1 MNYDVHSGDIL
12 AKAGYQYMQNNEF
25 EQAEKFFRL
34 ALSAGCSN
42 NVELYGFLS
51 FFAEQKLDYVGS
63 WEYIDKSYKILL
75 QEENKGDILFQ
86 CTLLIN
92 RADKA
97 KRLGKFQEAIE
108 SYNKILEIS
117 PHLYDWQSALDG
129 KLYSLICSCQ
139 DNKQVIM
146 AHMKYN
152 EIYSDLRK
160 KITVNNF
167 EKEKYKHEKIKIGY
181 MSPDFRQHVMFSFY
195 YVLLSQYDKSK
206 FHVTCYQLKSIEDG
220 YTNHLKLM
228 VDDWRNMS
236 GVSTEMLAEQIKSD
250 EIDILVD
257 LAGHSSNNGLP
268 VFVYKPAP
276 VQISGLGWMETT
288 GLQETDYFIT
298 DKFVDP
304 INSNDLMEEPL
315 YLDSQFCYTARE
327 DLPIPKGAPCLD
339 VGYVTF
345 GVFNNYYKFND
356 NILELWKE
364 IMDRVEN
371 SVLLLKCQLYIS
383 ESAVKMAYERF
394 EKLGFDVNRIQFEP
408 ATNTYMNRYLDV
420 DIALDTYPY
429 TGGGTTCDA
438 LYMGIPVIS
447 LYGQRRGSRFSYSIL
462 NNIGLGILTA
472 ESGEE
477 YVEKAVALAENKDIL
492 DFLHKNIRS
501 MMVKS
506 PVMDSNLYMR
516 QLEQQYK
523 KLLEKKYESIR

>member
-12 AKAGYQYMQNNEF
+12 AKAGYQYMQNNDF

-34 ALSAGCSN
+34 ALGAGCSN
-42 NVELYGFLS
+42 TVEIYGFLS

-63 WEYIDKSYKILL
+63 WEYIEKAYQILL
-75 QEENKGDILFQ
+75 QEENKGDVLFQ

-108 SYNKILEIS
+108 SYDKILEIS
-117 PHLYDWQSALDG
+117 PYLYDWQSALDG
-129 KLYSLICSCQ
+129 KMYSLICSCS
-139 DNKQVIM
+139 DNKQVVT

-167 EKEKYKHEKIKIGY
+167 EKGKYNHKKIKIGY

-206 FHVTCYQLKSIEDG
+206 FHVTCYQLKSTEDG

-236 GVSTEMLAEQIKSD
+236 NVSTEILSEQIKSD

-257 LAGHSSNNGLP
+257 LAGHSSKTGLP
-268 VFVYKPAP
+268 VFVYKPATI
-276 VQISGLGWMETT
+276 QMSGLGWMETT

-304 INSNDLMEEPL
+304 IDSNNLIEKPL
-315 YLDSQFCYTARE
+315 YIDSQFCYTARE
-327 DLPIPKGAPCLD
+327 DVPVPQNAPCLRK
-339 VGYVTF
+339 GYVTF
-345 GVFNNYYKFND
+345 GVFNNYYKFTD
-356 NILELWKE
+356 NMLELWKK
-364 IMDRVEN
+364 IMDKIPN
-371 SVLLLKCQLYIS
+371 SKFLFKCQLYAS
-383 ESAVKMAYERF
+383 ESAICMAQERF
-394 EKLGFDVNRIQFEP
+394 EKIGLDLQRVIFEP
-408 ATNTYMNRYLDV
+408 ATTDYMSRYLSV

-429 TGGGTTCDA
+429 PGGGTTCDA
-438 LYMGIPVIS
+438 LYIGVPVVS
-447 LYGQRRGSRFSYSIL
+447 LYGERRGSRFGYSIL
-462 NNIGLGILTA
+462 ENIGLGSLATDNPD
-472 ESGEE
+472 E
-477 YVEKAVALAENKDIL
+477 YVEIAVELANDFQLL
-492 DFLHKNIRS
+492 DKLHKKIRG
-501 MMVKS
+501 MMLIS
-506 PVMDSNLYMR
+506 SVMDN
-516 QLEQQYK
+516 
-523 KLLEKKYESIR
+523 KKYMNQIESYYSILMSDIN